1 VSEAA
6 HPSSGSRAATSST
19 SSELEL
25 IGQLKQQLAG
35 PLFAAV
41 NDQFSN
47 FQNTVLLYQN
57 KLQYAELKIQ
67 VLEERLRLVRI
78 AKYGPGSEKLSDA
91 QLELLELEPGVSRV
105 EVQAESERPAVPPA
119 AKTTRQHP
127 GRQELPANLPRVE
140 RILKCTPEQC
150 VCKGCGKETV
160 VIGYEESS
168 QLDVEP
174 AKYFVL
180 VSKREKRAC
189 KSCEEQ
195 GVVSS
200 PLPPRIIEKSL
211 ASDQIVIDTVVSKY
225 CDHQPLYRQSAML
238 ERDSGVELSRAT
250 LDGWVLKVGEL
261 LIPMAAAMRQELLR
275 GTYIQADETPVDVQ
289 MHEGRGKNHQAYLWQ
304 YSRPGATVVFDF
316 RLGRGRDGPKQ
327 FLGQFEG
334 LLQTD
339 GYAAYDQIGG
349 PKMVHAGCWS
359 HAERYFSDTVELN
372 PQDPVATAIVARID
386 ELFAIEAEAR
396 RQALSLEARHALRQ
410 QQSRPLLDGI
420 RKQVEAARSTAL
432 PGGALAKACNYVLTL
447 WDKLTRFRE
456 YPELELSNN
465 LAENS
470 MRPVAL
476 GRRNWIH
483 VGSPQAGPKIAAI
496 LSVVESC
503 RRLKLPVRDHL
514 AAVLPG
520 LADRPIQ
527 CLPDLTPAAW
537 VAQHSWNQ
545 ATGV

>member
-1 VSEAA
+1 MSEAA
-6 HPSSGSRAATSST
+6 YPSSGSTAATSST

-25 IGQLKQQLAG
+25 IEQLKRQLAE

-41 NDQFSN
+41 SDQFSN
-47 FQNTVLLYQN
+47 LQNSVLSYQN
-57 KLQYAELKIQ
+57 KLQYAELKIRL
-67 VLEERLRLVRI
+67 LEERLRLVRI
-78 AKYGPGSEKLSDA
+78 AKYGPGSEKFSDA
-91 QLELLELEPGVSRV
+91 QLELLELEPGVSSA
-105 EVQAESERPAVPPA
+105 EVQADSERPAVQPST
-119 AKTTRQHP
+119 KTKRQHP

-195 GVVSS
+195 GVVSA
-200 PLPPRIIEKSL
+200 PLPPRIIEKCL

-225 CDHQPLYRQSAML
+225 CDHLPLYRQSAML
-238 ERDSGVELSRAT
+238 ERDSGVELSRST

-261 LIPMAAAMRQELLR
+261 LIPMASAMRQELLR

-289 MHEGRGKNHQAYLWQ
+289 IHEGRGKNHQAYLWQ
-304 YSRPGATVVFDF
+304 YSRPGGTVVFDF

-349 PKMVHAGCWS
+349 PKIVHAGCWS
-359 HAERYFSDTVELN
+359 HAERYFSEAVQLN
-372 PQDPVATAIVARID
+372 PQDPVATVIVARID
-386 ELFAIEAEAR
+386 ELFAIDAEAR
-396 RQALSLEARHALRQ
+396 RQGLSLEARHALRQ
-410 QQSRPLLDGI
+410 EQSRPLLSVI
-420 RKQVEAARSTAL
+420 RKQIEAARSMAL
-432 PGGALAKACNYVLTL
+432 PGGALSKACNNTLTL
-447 WDKLTRFRE
+447 WEKLNRFLE

-476 GRRNWIH
+476 GRKNWVHI
-483 VGSPQAGPKIAAI
+483 GSAQAGPKIAAI
-496 LSVVESC
+496 LSIVESC
-503 RRLKLPVRDHL
+503 RRLKLPVRDYL

-520 LADRPIQ
+520 LADRTIQ
-527 CLPDLTPAAW
+527 RLPDLTPAAW
-537 VAQHSWNQ
+537 VAQHS
-545 ATGV
+545 